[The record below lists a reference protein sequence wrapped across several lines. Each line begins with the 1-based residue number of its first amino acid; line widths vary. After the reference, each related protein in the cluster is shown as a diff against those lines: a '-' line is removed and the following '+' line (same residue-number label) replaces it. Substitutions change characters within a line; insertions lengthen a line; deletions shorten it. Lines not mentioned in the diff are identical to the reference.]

1 MRDDAERPNIEFTQ
15 EASMTM
21 EKTKADGQRSAY
33 RDSLKRRNSTMR
45 ELRRMADKP
54 MGEPQSDQRQAQA
67 AATPTGQSTS
77 LWAWF
82 AASPQL
88 SDEPPNGIDYCFR
101 QPSGR
106 R

>member
-1 MRDDAERPNIEFTQ
+1 
-15 EASMTM
+15 M
-21 EKTKADGQRSAY
+21 EKIKDDGQRSAY

-45 ELRRMADKP
+45 ELLRMADKP
-54 MGEPQSDQRQAQA
+54 MGEPQSGQRQAQA
-67 AATPTGQSTS
+67 AVKPTGQSTS

-82 AASPQL
+82 AASPRL

-101 QPSGR
+101 QPFGR

>member
-1 MRDDAERPNIEFTQ
+1 
-15 EASMTM
+15 MTM
-21 EKTKADGQRSAY
+21 EKTKDDGQRSAY
-33 RDSLKRRNSTMR
+33 RDSLMRRNSAMR
-45 ELRRMADKP
+45 ELLRMADNP
-54 MGEPQSDQRQAQA
+54 MGLPQSNQRQAQA
-67 AATPTGQSTS
+67 AAKPTGQSTS

-82 AASPQL
+82 ADSPQL

>member
-1 MRDDAERPNIEFTQ
+1 
-15 EASMTM
+15 M
-21 EKTKADGQRSAY
+21 EKTKDHDQQSAY
-33 RDSLKRRNSTMR
+33 RDSLKRRNSAMR
-45 ELRRMADKP
+45 ELLRMADKP

-67 AATPTGQSTS
+67 TVKPTGQATS

-82 AASPQL
+82 AASPRL

-101 QPSGR
+101 QPFGR